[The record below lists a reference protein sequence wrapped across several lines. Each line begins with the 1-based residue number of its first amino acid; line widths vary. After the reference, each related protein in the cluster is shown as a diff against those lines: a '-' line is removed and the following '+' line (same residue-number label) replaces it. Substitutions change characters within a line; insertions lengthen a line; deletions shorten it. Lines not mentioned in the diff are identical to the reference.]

1 MKLIASLQAD
11 RRFHGTCPNCLE
23 DFRLADALLFPADK
37 PLPDPAS
44 ARVTEFRAELK
55 ERRREIKESKV
66 RMTTRAEVTTAAVNI
81 GNIVE
86 KILPTFEA
94 FEYALADCR
103 ALFDPIDYV
112 IFPGL
117 HKKGT
122 VSHISFVDVKSGGA
136 RLSPRQRQISAA
148 VEDGAVRFKNIDQ
161 LEGR

>member
-11 RRFHGTCPNCLE
+11 RRFHGTCPNCDE
-23 DFRLADALLFPADK
+23 DFRLADALLFSANK

-44 ARVTEFRAELK
+44 ARVAEFREDLKDRRRDLK
-55 ERRREIKESKV
+55 EAKV
-66 RMTTRAEVTTAAVNI
+66 RMTTRAEVTTTAVNI

-94 FEYALADCR
+94 FEYAPADCR

-122 VSHISFVDVKSGGA
+122 VSHIRFVDVKSGGA
-136 RLSPRQRQISAA
+136 RLNQRQRQISMA
-148 VEDGAVRFKNIDQ
+148 VEDGAIRFQNIDQ
-161 LEGR
+161 VEGR